1 MSAFTILAILTG
13 WLIGGAVVGC
23 FVGAVIAHRDRT

>member
-1 MSAFTILAILTG
+1 MTGLTLLAILTG

-23 FVGAVIAHRDRT
+23 LVGAMIAHRDRT